1 MRLNKFIAHSG
12 VASRRHADQMILE
25 GRVMVNGKPAENGYD
40 VRDGDLV
47 EVDGK
52 PIRPEKKKVYLMMN
66 KPAGYITT
74 ASDDRDRATVMDLVQ
89 DIPERIYPVGRLDR
103 NTSGLLILTNDGEL
117 ANHLMHPSN
126 EIRKTY
132 HVVVTGLFSR
142 AEAARLR
149 RGVDIGDPRPTAPAE
164 VEILKQGSGRSEA
177 MVTIREGRNREVR
190 RMFQA
195 IGHDVL
201 ALKRLSVG
209 NLELGH
215 LKPGRIRKLSPAEVR
230 YLLQL

>member
-12 VASRRHADQMILE
+12 VASRRRADQIIQE
-25 GRVMVNGKPAENGYD
+25 GRVTVNGRPAENGYD
-40 VRDGDLV
+40 VRDGDQV
-47 EVDGK
+47 AVDGK

-74 ASDDRDRATVMDLVQ
+74 VSDDRDRATVMDLLQ

-132 HVVVTGLFSR
+132 HAVVSGMFSR
-142 AEAARLR
+142 AEAERLR
-149 RGVDIGDPRPTAPAE
+149 RGVDIGDRRPTAPAE

-177 MVTIREGRNREVR
+177 IVTIREGRNREVR

-201 ALKRLSVG
+201 ELKRLSVG

-215 LKPGRIRKLSPAEVR
+215 LKPGRTRKLSPAEVR